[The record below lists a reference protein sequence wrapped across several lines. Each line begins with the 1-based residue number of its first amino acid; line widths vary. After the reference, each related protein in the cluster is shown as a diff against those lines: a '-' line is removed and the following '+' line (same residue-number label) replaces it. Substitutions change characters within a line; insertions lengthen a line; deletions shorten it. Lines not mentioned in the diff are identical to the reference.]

1 MEKQDDIQHE
11 RIRRLAQH
19 HWQSIGRWP
28 GQRALAQV
36 ISLQGVPSAAGG
48 IPDSKTSDLSDMTST
63 YRITL
68 SALAIAL
75 LSACASPGPQYR
87 NVGKYSEGLAPVQAQ
102 SGKWGFIN
110 QQQQWVIQPRFD
122 EAKEFQDGKA
132 AAKQGGKWGFIN
144 KQGNWQ

>member
-1 MEKQDDIQHE
+1 
-11 RIRRLAQH
+11 
-19 HWQSIGRWP
+19 
-28 GQRALAQV
+28 
-36 ISLQGVPSAAGG
+36 
-48 IPDSKTSDLSDMTST
+48 MTFT
-63 YRITL
+63 YQITI
-68 SALAIAL
+68 SALALAL

-87 NVGKYSEGLAPVQAQ
+87 NVGKYSEGLAPVQAK